1 MKKFDLH
8 KRQKGSYRRR
18 TQKHERDE
26 LGRQRGGSHGGA
38 YFRGCPN
45 GRRGGAGGHSG
56 GGSWTAPGPG
66 NKRPPEDTT
75 SWSDLGTD
83 DLHGDDVVVA
93 PPATTTQPAPA
104 LSELAAE
111 RDALRERLLAVTAE
125 RDVLRERLLAVTAE
139 RELRPRLPAEY
150 VVVRADEALRTVH
163 VLRRYGSFTA
173 AQDLRLRLG
182 AFDDT
187 DWLVAGLAAERDPD
201 APARYCG
208 TVFRD
213 EYIYLDVRP
222 AAEDDDA
229 SELTADE
236 DDELAVQDDWPGD
249 VVGAAAL
256 VLLAAVLAGCAVARR
271 R

>member
-1 MKKFDLH
+1 MCI
-8 KRQKGSYRRR
+8 
-18 TQKHERDE
+18 RDRHI
-26 LGRQRGGSHGGA
+26 LGDAPTDGA
-38 YFRGCPN
+38 EAQAVTA
-45 GRRGGAGGHSG
+45 GAGHGHQEPNAS
-56 GGSWTAPGPG
+56 
-66 NKRPPEDTT
+66 PEDTT

-83 DLHGDDVVVA
+83 DLHGDGVVVA

-125 RDVLRERLLAVTAE
+125 RD
-139 RELRPRLPAEY
+139 ELRPRLPAEY
-150 VVVRADEALRTVH
+150 VVVRADEALRTVS

-222 AAEDDDA
+222 PAEDDDA
-229 SELTADE
+229 SELTAD
-236 DDELAVQDDWPGD
+236 DDTELAVQDDWPGD